1 MQPLNPSNK
10 PTSTEILDQHNATNR
25 VITCL
30 CLLLGGGLLG
40 QLLSIVVVRIASSDI
55 QAGGML
61 ADIITQHFAN
71 VILGI
76 AFVVLSI
83 SNLLIK
89 RGLVEYKRLRL
100 PAIVLAISTA
110 IVAFILIPR
119 MDYLREAALLD
130 GLPVLYSA
138 SAAYFTT
145 LSALATSLLLI
156 QLASGGVLVWR
167 QLNPKKSA
175 G

>member
-1 MQPLNPSNK
+1 MPQPASINTAKSGDPYS
-10 PTSTEILDQHNATNR
+10 ATR
-25 VITCL
+25 RFITCL

-40 QLLSIVVVRIASSDI
+40 QLLSMIVVRIASTDI

-61 ADIITQHFAN
+61 ADIITQYLAN
-71 VILGI
+71 YFLGI
-76 AFVVLSI
+76 AFIVLSV

-100 PAIVLAISTA
+100 PTIVLAISTA
-110 IVAFILIPR
+110 IVAFMLIPR
-119 MDYLREAALLD
+119 MDYLRETALLD

-138 SAAYFTT
+138 SAGYFTT
-145 LSALATSLLLI
+145 LAALATSLLLI

-167 QLNPKKSA
+167 QLNQK
-175 G
+175 

>member
-1 MQPLNPSNK
+1 MPQPTFLNAAKSGDPYS
-10 PTSTEILDQHNATNR
+10 ATR
-25 VITCL
+25 RFITCL

-40 QLLSIVVVRIASSDI
+40 QLLSLIVVRIASSDI

-61 ADIITQHFAN
+61 ADIITQYLAN
-71 VILGI
+71 YFLGI
-76 AFVVLSI
+76 AFIVLSV

-100 PAIVLAISTA
+100 PTIVLAISTA
-110 IVAFILIPR
+110 IVAFMLIPR
-119 MDYLREAALLD
+119 MDYLRETALLD

-138 SAAYFTT
+138 SASYFTT
-145 LSALATSLLLI
+145 LAALATSLLLI

-167 QLNPKKSA
+167 QLNPKKTA
-175 G
+175 D

>member
-1 MQPLNPSNK
+1 MTQPPSINTAK
-10 PTSTEILDQHNATNR
+10 SGDPYSATR
-25 VITCL
+25 RFITCL

-40 QLLSIVVVRIASSDI
+40 QLLSIIVVHIASSDI

-61 ADIITQHFAN
+61 ADIITQYLAN
-71 VILGI
+71 YFLGI
-76 AFVVLSI
+76 AFIVLSV

-100 PAIVLAISTA
+100 PTIILAASTA
-110 IVAFILIPR
+110 IVVFMLIPR
-119 MDYLREAALLD
+119 MDYLRETALLD
-130 GLPVLYSA
+130 GLPVLYSD
-138 SAAYFTT
+138 SAGYFTT
-145 LSALATSLLLI
+145 LAALATSLLLI

>member
-1 MQPLNPSNK
+1 MQPLNPTNK
-10 PTSTEILDQHNATNR
+10 PTSTESPEQHRAANR

-40 QLLSIVVVRIASSDI
+40 QVLSIIVVRIASTDI

-61 ADIITQHFAN
+61 ADIITQHLAN

-76 AFVVLSI
+76 AFVVLSV

-100 PAIVLAISTA
+100 PAIILAASTA
-110 IVAFILIPR
+110 IVAFVLIPR
-119 MDYLREAALLD
+119 MDYLREAALQD

-145 LSALATSLLLI
+145 LAAMATSLLLI
-156 QLASGGVLVWR
+156 QLASGGVLLWR
-167 QLNPKKSA
+167 HLQNRDKA
-175 G
+175 N

>member
-1 MQPLNPSNK
+1 MPQS
-10 PTSTEILDQHNATNR
+10 TSISAAKSGDPYSATR
-25 VITCL
+25 RFITCL

-40 QLLSIVVVRIASSDI
+40 QLLSLIVVRITSSDI

-61 ADIITQHFAN
+61 ADIITQYLAN
-71 VILGI
+71 YFLGI
-76 AFVVLSI
+76 AFIVLSV

-100 PAIVLAISTA
+100 PTIVLAISTA
-110 IVAFILIPR
+110 IVAFMLIPR
-119 MDYLREAALLD
+119 MDYLRETALQD
-130 GLPVLYSA
+130 GLPVLFSD

-145 LSALATSLLLI
+145 LAALATSLLLI

-167 QLNPKKSA
+167 QLNPKKIA
-175 G
+175 D

>member
-1 MQPLNPSNK
+1 MLQ
-10 PTSTEILDQHNATNR
+10 PTSINAAKSGDPYSATGR
-25 VITCL
+25 FITCL

-40 QLLSIVVVRIASSDI
+40 QLLSLIVVRIASTDI

-61 ADIITQHFAN
+61 ADIITQYLAN
-71 VILGI
+71 YFLGI
-76 AFVVLSI
+76 AFIVLSV

-100 PAIVLAISTA
+100 PTIVLAISTA
-110 IVAFILIPR
+110 IVAFMLIPR
-119 MDYLREAALLD
+119 MDYLRETALQD
-130 GLPVLYSA
+130 GLPVLFSD

-145 LSALATSLLLI
+145 LAALATSLLLI

-167 QLNPKKSA
+167 QLNPKKTA
-175 G
+175 D

>member
-1 MQPLNPSNK
+1 VQPNPANRFNTAESVD
-10 PTSTEILDQHNATNR
+10 PYRATR
-25 VITCL
+25 RLITCL

-40 QLLSIVVVRIASSDI
+40 QLLSIIVVRIASSDI

-61 ADIITQHFAN
+61 ADIITQYLTNYF
-71 VILGI
+71 LGI
-76 AFVVLSI
+76 AFIVLSVA
-83 SNLLIK
+83 NLLIK

-100 PAIVLAISTA
+100 PTIVLAISTA
-110 IVAFILIPR
+110 IVAFMLIPR
-119 MDYLREAALLD
+119 MDYLRETALLD

-145 LSALATSLLLI
+145 LAALVTSLLLI

>member
-1 MQPLNPSNK
+1 MPPISSLNTADSVDPYRL
-10 PTSTEILDQHNATNR
+10 TRRFIA
-25 VITCL
+25 CL

>member
-1 MQPLNPSNK
+1 MPPTNPVNQVSAVD
-10 PTSTEILDQHNATNR
+10 PDLYSATR
-25 VITCL
+25 RFMTCL

-40 QLLSIVVVRIASSDI
+40 QLLSIIVVRIASSDI

-61 ADIITQHFAN
+61 ADIITQHIAN

-76 AFVVLSI
+76 AFVVLSV

-145 LSALATSLLLI
+145 LAALATSLLLI

-167 QLNPKKSA
+167 QLNPIKA
-175 G
+175 RV

>member
-1 MQPLNPSNK
+1 MPQ
-10 PTSTEILDQHNATNR
+10 PTSINAAKSEDPYSATR
-25 VITCL
+25 RFISCL

-40 QLLSIVVVRIASSDI
+40 QLLSLIVVRIASTDI

-61 ADIITQHFAN
+61 ADIITQYLAN
-71 VILGI
+71 YFLGI
-76 AFVVLSI
+76 AFIVLSV

-100 PAIVLAISTA
+100 PTIVLAISTA
-110 IVAFILIPR
+110 IVAFMLIPR
-119 MDYLREAALLD
+119 MDYLRETALQD
-130 GLPVLYSA
+130 GLPVLFSD

-145 LSALATSLLLI
+145 LAALATSLLLI